1 MNKHLVWI
9 VLFVAVAVL
18 MSFLKDQ
25 RKKKQSIIFFGD
37 SITEAGVQP
46 EGYINLLRSKFE
58 KEFPQIYTL
67 TGAGIGGNKI
77 YDLYLRLDE
86 DILQQAPQWVVIYI
100 GINDVWHKQLFGTGT
115 DLDKF
120 QQFYQ
125 AIISKLK
132 AAGIQPI
139 LCTPSLIG
147 EMQKGT
153 NCCDEDLQS
162 FSAAIKALSLKND
175 CPLADMQES
184 FRNYELKNN
193 MDHKASGLLTTD
205 GVHLTPSGN
214 ELAAETLWPILLQTC
229 TKK

>member
-1 MNKHLVWI
+1 MSKHLVWI
-9 VLFVAVAVL
+9 FLFVAVAVF

-25 RKKKQSIIFFGD
+25 RRKKQSIIFFGD

-46 EGYINLLRSKFE
+46 GAYIELLRSKFE
-58 KEFPQIYTL
+58 KEFPGNYTL

-86 DILQQAPQWVVIYI
+86 DILQKAPQFVVIYV
-100 GINDVWHKQLFGTGT
+100 GINDVWHKQLSGTGT

-125 AIISKLK
+125 AIITKLTS
-132 AAGIQPI
+132 ADIQPI

-147 EMQKGT
+147 EKQIGT
-153 NCCDEDLQS
+153 NCCDEDLQA
-162 FSAAIKALSLKND
+162 FSAAIKSLAIKNE
-175 CPLADMQES
+175 CPLADLQES
-184 FRNYELKNN
+184 FRNYESKNN
-193 MDHKASGLLTTD
+193 PDNKASGLLTTD
-205 GVHLTPSGN
+205 GVHLTPAGN
-214 ELAAETLWPILLQTC
+214 ELAAETLWQVLLQTC